1 MNFQSAMP
9 LLFNTYGDI
18 LKLGNSELEGEMFKY
33 NATKVKEIGFN
44 PLMYPNIMKLIT
56 FRDTIAVS
64 SAECE
69 RSFST
74 INRVKTAG
82 RSTMSD

>member
-18 LKLGNSELEGEMFKY
+18 LKLSNSELEGEMFKY
-33 NATKVKEIGFN
+33 NATKEIGFN